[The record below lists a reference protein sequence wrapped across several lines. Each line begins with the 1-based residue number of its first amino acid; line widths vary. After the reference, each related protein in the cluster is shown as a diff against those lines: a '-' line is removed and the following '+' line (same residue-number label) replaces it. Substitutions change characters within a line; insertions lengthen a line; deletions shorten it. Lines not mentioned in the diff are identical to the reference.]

1 MILPISMNT
10 AKKRA
15 FYGCLFCLIFIV
27 TTVRAQPL
35 PTELKILF
43 IGNSYTYGNDLPELL
58 AQLLTGKGMK
68 VQYESVTVGGATLEK
83 HWLDGKAKEAI
94 HKQQWD
100 YVVLQEQST
109 RPFSNRDAFFQYA
122 KLFSE
127 EIKASKARPLFYMTW
142 AAKASPDEQ
151 PKLAEPYR
159 AIAKETGSLVA
170 PVGEAWKQAVLVGMD
185 LYVAD
190 GRHPNLLGSY
200 LAGCVMYQTLTGK
213 SALELPRQ
221 LHKDGQPHPGL
232 SEAQAETLQ
241 RMADETMLK

>member
-1 MILPISMNT
+1 MNS
-10 AKKRA
+10 AKKSV
-15 FYGCLFCLIFIV
+15 FYIGLLYFVFIA
-27 TTVRAQPL
+27 TATRSQPL
-35 PTELKILF
+35 PPELKILF

-94 HKQQWD
+94 HKQPWD

-109 RPFSNRDAFFQYA
+109 RPFMDREAFFKYA
-122 KLFSE
+122 KVFSD
-127 EIKASKARPLFYMTW
+127 EIKTTKAKPLFYMTW
-142 AAKASPDEQ
+142 AAKATPEEQ
-151 PKLAEPYR
+151 PKLAEAYR

-185 LYVAD
+185 LYVSD

-221 LHKDGQPHPGL
+221 LRKDGQPRAGL

-241 RMADETMLK
+241 RMADETMIK